1 MVQEVLVKGSD
12 QWVIPPIY
20 DMYKQVISYNQP
32 IDPNFLSQNILVG
45 VLGGVQSFS
54 SFFPPCFHDPGKYNT
69 FVTGFIAGYVFL
81 VGARFSE
88 NPPKISSNYLIPF
101 GVGGSYVFC
110 LIFIT

>member
-45 VLGGVQSFS
+45 VLAGVQSFS
-54 SFFPPCFHDPGKYNT
+54 SVVSFHPVFTTLENT
-69 FVTGFIAGYVFL
+69 TPL
-81 VGARFSE
+81 
-88 NPPKISSNYLIPF
+88 
-101 GVGGSYVFC
+101 
-110 LIFIT
+110 